1 MIMIAIGNFFFKYRN
16 IVFIIFYVALF
27 MPSCPLFSPAVFGEN
42 YYYIPIITGIIITC
56 TGQLIRAAT
65 IGLDY
70 IIRGGR
76 NKKVYAENLVTG
88 GMFNHGRNPLYV
100 GNILMLTGVG
110 ILANSLLYITLFIPL
125 FIFIYQCIVLSEE
138 HFLYNKF
145 GTQYKAYTERVNRW
159 IINPAGLSQTFAGSS
174 FRWRRYL
181 TNEHSTIAVWLI
193 GITLI
198 AFYNYPQLTDYNIV
212 RRNTAMLSIVAVLLI
227 AYFIFRF
234 LHKTG
239 RFKEEISTA

>member
-1 MIMIAIGNFFFKYRN
+1 MITIGNFFFKYRN
-16 IVFIIFYVALF
+16 IVFIIFYGALF
-27 MPSCPLFSPAVFGEN
+27 IPSWPLFSANILGKH
-42 YYYIPIITGIIITC
+42 YYILPVIAGLIITC
-56 TGQLIRAAT
+56 AGQFLRAAT

-110 ILANSLLYITLFIPL
+110 ILANSLLYVILFIPL

-138 HFLYNKF
+138 NFLYHKF
-145 GTQYKAYTERVNRW
+145 GNQYKAYTERVNRW
-159 IINPAGLSQTFAGSS
+159 MINPAGLHNTFAGGT

-181 TNEHSTIAVWLI
+181 TNEHSTILVWLT

-198 AFYNYPQLTDYNIV
+198 LFYNYPQLTGYNIV
-212 RRNTAMLSIVAVLLI
+212 RRNILILSIIAVLLI
-227 AYFIFRF
+227 IYFIFRY
-234 LHKTG
+234 LHKSG
-239 RFKEEISTA
+239 RFKEEVTAA